1 MDKARILVVEDEHL
15 IAEDIQE
22 RLKNFGYEVPAIADG
37 GEAAVAQ
44 AAVLQPD
51 LVLMDIRLR
60 GDMDG
65 IETARVLRERFNV
78 PVIYL
83 TGEADGA
90 TLERA
95 KATEP
100 LGFLLKPIEEKR
112 LYSTIEIA
120 LYKHRMDRRLR
131 RIERWFGTALKSIG
145 DAVMV
150 TDTQGLVTFM
160 NPMAEKLTGWRTAEA
175 ARRPLT
181 EVYQTVNAETRE
193 KLESLVPQ
201 ALLEGVVA
209 GATNRAVL
217 VSRKGT
223 ETPIDDSAAPIRD
236 AAGNITGIVLTFRD
250 VSERQRVEQ
259 ALHESEERFRLL
271 VEGVQDYA
279 IFMLDPAGKVTSWNS
294 GAERL
299 LGYRSDEIIGAHLAR
314 FFTPLDVRRAK
325 PEQNLEQASLQGR
338 AEDEG
343 WRVRKDGSRFQANV
357 IIAALRDEQSR
368 LLGFA
373 QVTRDITGLKQAE
386 KQLKDSREQLRALA
400 AYLQSVREEERTRIA
415 REVHDELGQ
424 ALTGLKM
431 DIAWLEKKFTDL
443 RELPTLR
450 PLRLKTRKM
459 PGLVD
464 EIISKV
470 RKIATELRPGVLD
483 DLGLEAAIE
492 WQIQDFQKR
501 TRIKCEFTSN
511 LKDIQLSPDSA
522 TAVFRIFQETLTNI
536 VRHANATRVRIR
548 LEATRGKLLLEVHD
562 NGRGMTARDISGAKS
577 LGLLGMR
584 ERAMMLDGEVTIVGR
599 RGKGTTVGLR
609 IPLVHPEET
618 RNPRPSCES

>member
-1 MDKARILVVEDEHL
+1 MDKARILVVEDESL
-15 IAEDIQE
+15 LAEDIQE
-22 RLKNFGYEVPAIADG
+22 RLKIFGYGASVIAHS
-37 GEAAVAQ
+37 GEEALAA
-44 AAVLQPD
+44 AAAACPD
-51 LVLMDIRLR
+51 LVLMDIRLK
-60 GDMDG
+60 GEMDG
-65 IETARVLRERFNV
+65 IETARLFRERFNV

-83 TGEADGA
+83 TGEANDA

-100 LGFLLKPIEEKR
+100 LGYLLKPIEEKS

-131 RIERWFGTALKSIG
+131 RIERWFATTLKSIG

-150 TDTQGLVTFM
+150 TDTLGRVTFM
-160 NPMAEKLTGWRTAEA
+160 NPIAEKLTGWKSAEA
-175 ARRPLT
+175 AGRPLT
-181 EVYQTVNAETRE
+181 EVYQNVNAETRE
-193 KLESLVPQ
+193 PLDSLVPQ

-209 GATNRAVL
+209 GPTSRAVL
-217 VSRKGT
+217 ISRNGT
-223 ETPIDDSAAPIRD
+223 ETPIDDSAAPVRD
-236 AAGNITGIVLTFRD
+236 NAGHITGVVLTFRD

-259 ALHESEERFRLL
+259 ALQESEERFRLL

-279 IFMLDPAGKVTSWNS
+279 IFRLDPLGCVTSWNS

-299 LGYRSDEIIGAHLAR
+299 MGYHAHEILGASLTKL
-314 FFTPLDVRRAK
+314 FTAPDVRRGK
-325 PEQNLEQASLQGR
+325 PEQNLELAKLRGR

-357 IIAALRDEQSR
+357 IITALRDDQGR

-386 KQLKDSREQLRALA
+386 KQLRDSREQLRALA

-431 DIAWLEKKFTDL
+431 ELSWLDKKFAEAGHFPAL
-443 RELPTLR
+443 RFLR
-450 PLRLKTRKM
+450 QKTREM
-459 PGLVD
+459 PEVVD
-464 EIISKV
+464 EIISTV

-492 WQIQDFQKR
+492 WQIHDFQKR
-501 TRIKCEFTSN
+501 TGIKCEFASN
-511 LKDIQLSPDSA
+511 LKDIRLSQERA
-522 TAVFRIFQETLTNI
+522 TAVFRIFQETLTNV
-536 VRHANATRVRIR
+536 VRHANASRVKIK
-548 LEATRGKLLLEVHD
+548 LEATRGKLMLEVQD
-562 NGRGMTARDISGAKS
+562 NGKGVTARDLSGVKS

-609 IPLVHPEET
+609 IPLARAGEIPG
-618 RNPRPSCES
+618 S

>member
-1 MDKARILVVEDEHL
+1 MEKARILVVEDESL
-15 IAEDIQE
+15 LAEDIQE
-22 RLKNFGYEVPAIADG
+22 RLRSLGYEAP
-37 GEAAVAQ
+37 AVAHSGEEAL
-44 AAVLQPD
+44 AAAALARPD
-51 LVLMDIRLR
+51 VVLMDIRLK
-60 GDMDG
+60 GEMDG
-65 IETARVLRERFNV
+65 IETARVLRERFSL

-83 TGEADGA
+83 TGEADDA

-100 LGFLLKPIEEKR
+100 LGYLLKPIEEKR

-120 LYKHRMDRRLR
+120 LYKHKMERRLR
-131 RIERWFGTALKSIG
+131 RIERWFATTIKSIG

-150 TDTQGLVTFM
+150 TDTQGRITLM
-160 NPMAEKLTGWRTAEA
+160 NPMAEKLTGWKSADA
-175 ARRPLT
+175 AGKPLI
-181 EVYQTVNAETRE
+181 EVYQTVSAETRE
-193 KLESLVPQ
+193 RIESLMAE
-201 ALLEGVVA
+201 ALREGVVV
-209 GATNRAVL
+209 GLTNRAVL
-217 VSRKGT
+217 ISRTGA

-236 AAGNITGIVLTFRD
+236 MAGNITGVVLTFRD
-250 VSERQRVEQ
+250 VSERQRAQQ
-259 ALHESEERFRLL
+259 ALQESEERFRLL

-279 IFMLDPAGKVTSWNS
+279 IFMLDPAGHVTSWNA

-299 LGYRSDEIIGAHLAR
+299 LGYRPDDILGAHLAR
-314 FFTPLDVRRAK
+314 FFTAPDVRRGK
-325 PEQNLEQASLQGR
+325 PDQNLELAKLQGR

-357 IIAALRDEQSR
+357 IITALRGDQGS

-386 KQLKDSREQLRALA
+386 KQLRDSREQLRALA

-431 DIAWLEKKFTDL
+431 ELAWLDKKFAEAGHFPAL
-443 RELPTLR
+443 RFLR
-450 PLRLKTRKM
+450 QKTREI
-459 PGLVD
+459 PEVVD
-464 EIISKV
+464 EIISTV

-492 WQIQDFQKR
+492 WQIHDFQKR
-501 TRIKCEFTSN
+501 TGIKCEFASN
-511 LKDIQLSPDSA
+511 LSDIVLSQERA

-536 VRHANATRVRIR
+536 ARHANASQVKIK
-548 LEATRGKLLLEVHD
+548 LEASHGKLLLEVQD
-562 NGRGMTARDISGAKS
+562 NGKGMTARDLSGAKS

-584 ERAMMLDGEVTIVGR
+584 ERATMLDGEVTIVGR

-609 IPLVHPEET
+609 IPLVRPGTTRET
-618 RNPRPSCES
+618 